1 MFAYKFE
8 LGVVAIVVACGCGH
22 FGELRIGRRE
32 ESERERKLKTK
43 ISLNLDKP
51 SVFCLLYIWLFS
63 ASRFRSLSFFLSR
76 FFVDAQRFHV
86 DIATSSGVNKRKRG
100 KKRENECAYSNVTMF
115 FMGVRDAHNFTQ
127 IRSRRLS

>member
-51 SVFCLLYIWLFS
+51 SVFCLLYIWLFFIS
-63 ASRFRSLSFFLSR
+63 FRF
-76 FFVDAQRFHV
+76 DPKHYT
-86 DIATSSGVNKRKRG
+86 ATCCQFSSI
-100 KKRENECAYSNVTMF
+100 S
-115 FMGVRDAHNFTQ
+115 
-127 IRSRRLS
+127 I